1 MAPYLLLGFLI
12 AGVLHAFVPQTV
24 YRKYLAGN
32 DLKSVVLS
40 ILFGVPLPLCS
51 CGVIPTAVSMR
62 KEGASK
68 GATTAFLIATPQT
81 GVDSI
86 AATWSVFGWPFALLR
101 PVVAMATAFFG
112 GIAENISSRRE
123 VRRQRDAA
131 SDGSRD
137 DKTDGCGGTCTRPG
151 PVRGFWERCREALRY
166 GFSDMIQD
174 IGRWLVLGLVLAA
187 LITAFV
193 PDDFFVAYSGNRF
206 FNMLLVLLVSMPM
219 YVCATGSIPIAAAL
233 MLKGLSPGAALVFL
247 MAGPATNMASILVL
261 GKTLGRKSLVIY
273 LVSIIAGAIG
283 FGLLTDGLL
292 PAEWFNAP
300 VREHFHASCCA
311 PAAATGF
318 SGWSEMLAATPWW
331 KTASS
336 LILLVLLA
344 RTLVLRFRSKQMKK
358 ENTMKSYQVSGMM
371 CNHCKAN
378 VQSHLEAL
386 EGVKSVHVDLAS
398 GRVDVEG
405 DVSVET
411 VVETVKS
418 LGYGCGQL

>member
-12 AGVLHAFVPQTV
+12 AGILHAFVPQTV
-24 YRKYLAGN
+24 YRKWLAGN

-101 PVVAMATAFFG
+101 PLVAMVTALFG
-112 GIAENISSRRE
+112 GWAENISSRHE
-123 VRRQRDAA
+123 ACRQRAGATEDGAA
-131 SDGSRD
+131 RD
-137 DKTDGCGGTCTRPG
+137 
-151 PVRGFWERCREALRY
+151 FWSRCREALRY

-174 IGRWLVLGLVLAA
+174 IGRWLILGLVLAA

-193 PDDFFVAYSGNRF
+193 PDDFFIAYSSNRF
-206 FNMLLVLLVSMPM
+206 FNMFLVLLVSIPM

-261 GKTLGRKSLVIY
+261 GKTLGHKSLIIY

-283 FGLLTDGLL
+283 FGLLIDGLL
-292 PAEWFNAP
+292 PAEWFSAR
-300 VREHFHASCCA
+300 VREQFHAFCCA
-311 PAAATGF
+311 PTAATGF

-331 KTASS
+331 KTTSS
-336 LILLVLLA
+336 LILLALLIRA
-344 RTLVLRFRSKQMKK
+344 LVLRFRSQQIKK

-378 VQSHLEAL
+378 VQSHLEVL
-386 EGVKSVHVDLAS
+386 KGVKSVNVDLAS
-398 GRVDVEG
+398 GRVEIEG
-405 DVSVET
+405 DIPSKTIVDT
-411 VVETVKS
+411 ITG
-418 LGYGCGQL
+418 LGYGCETI